1 MAAEVKIGL
10 NSAELTA
17 GLKRV
22 EVALLSFQSK
32 AKAATA
38 GVSSKEAIRNVKDLG
53 QPFSAG
59 ALSKIGTAGV
69 GLFAVA
75 SAAKLAAGYIREL
88 STAEYL
94 STEQRG
100 QMSFIVGFFD
110 DIKTGMAEQN
120 AGIITSIAD
129 MFTGGAVSQ
138 AGKDAADLAK
148 KEKTLN
154 LGVDRDAAV
163 EAVRQQQLTDEQK
176 LGEMKEKIA
185 KAEAQMAKQ
194 TGDRKLETETRIAK
208 MQLEANKLSETV
220 AKEKASAAEKEASA
234 IAKRESGA
242 FDLTK
247 DIQIAQATAKGDTKE
262 AEKLRREK
270 NIAGDARRIAEDL
283 GLDPA
288 AALQAAE
295 ALNPD
300 TSKSG
305 RIRGYSGS
313 QRAKNRFLDQRS
325 FKQFFHPDSFF
336 DKKDLTP
343 RASKEFN
350 EFFGGKGKGK
360 DGDGSNMSILEA
372 QLAALEKLTSY

>member
-10 NSAELTA
+10 NSTELIA

-22 EVALLSFQSK
+22 EFQLAAFQSK
-32 AKAATA
+32 ARAATS
-38 GVSSKEAIRNVKDLG
+38 GVSSREAIRNIKDLG
-53 QPFSAG
+53 QPFSGG
-59 ALSKIGTAGV
+59 ALSKIGSAGV

-75 SAAKLAAGYIREL
+75 SAAKMAAGYIRDM
-88 STAEYL
+88 SQAEYL
-94 STEQRG
+94 SAEQRG
-100 QMSFIVGFFD
+100 QMGYIVSFMDSIVQ
-110 DIKTGMAEQN
+110 GMNE
-120 AGIITSIAD
+120 GIVSKITALGD
-129 MFTGGAVSQ
+129 ALTGGALTA
-138 AGKDAADLAK
+138 AGADAKDLAK
-148 KEKTLN
+148 KEKTVGLT
-154 LGVDRDAAV
+154 GSRDAAV

-176 LGEMKEKIA
+176 LGEIKEKIA
-185 KAEAQMAKQ
+185 KAEKNMAKA
-194 TGDRKLETETRIAK
+194 TGDSKLEIETRIAK
-208 MQLEANKLSETV
+208 MQLESNKLSESV
-220 AKEKASAAEKEASA
+220 AKEKTAAAEKEASA
-234 IAKRESGA
+234 IAKRETGA

-288 AALQAAE
+288 AAMQAAE

-300 TSKSG
+300 ASKSG
-305 RIRGYSGS
+305 RIKGYSGA
-313 QRAKNRFLDQRS
+313 QRSKNKFLDQRS

-350 EFFGGKGKGK
+350 EFFKGKGKGK
-360 DGDGSNMSILEA
+360 DGDGSQMSILEA
-372 QLAALEKLTSY
+372 QLQALEKLASY